1 MIYRTFVLPARARAL
16 LFGAVV
22 AALASGHTTPALA
35 ARPAAVRMHATLL
48 RSEPAKDSS
57 VAPPTRIY
65 LVFSEEV
72 EPSLG
77 GIRLVGPGG
86 QVVTLKT
93 AGDPRN
99 VSALVAP
106 VPARL
111 APGSWRVEWRI
122 VSEDGHPIDGDFSFM
137 VSGGS
142 AGPVAG
148 AVPSNPDEAHDTVS
162 AAPGEQAARRDSLAG
177 SAASASAMED
187 VPVLAATLRGLGVGA
202 LTAFLG
208 LLWLVG
214 TRRDRAPQP
223 RADRLASALA
233 IATGLFLALHLVVW
247 ALNVSPDGSLGGDQ
261 MGAMLASRV
270 GRMELARA
278 ALALLACWAWVIAR
292 RERLAIAFAVG
303 AILVSSATGHSAAIH
318 PAWTIPARALHLFA
332 VAAWLGGLLWLLTL
346 ERSSTEVVVSE
357 AHRVSSLALAGVI
370 VVALTGLVQTKFFIG
385 PWGELVSSTY
395 GAFAL
400 AKIAGLG
407 VLVLFGAHHRF
418 QVMPRLAEA
427 GVADRFTRTLRTEV
441 AVLSL
446 VILVGGLLAYIPP
459 PRP

>member
-1 MIYRTFVLPARARAL
+1 MFVRPARARAL
-16 LFGAVV
+16 LLGAVV
-22 AALASGHTTPALA
+22 AALASGHTTPAFA
-35 ARPAAVRMHATLL
+35 ARATPRMHATLL
-48 RSEPAKDSS
+48 RSEPAKDSA

-99 VSALVAP
+99 VSALLAP
-106 VPARL
+106 VPAPL
-111 APGSWRVEWRI
+111 EPGSWRVEWRI
-122 VSEDGHPIDGDFSFM
+122 VSEDGHPIDGDFSFT
-137 VSGGS
+137 VADG
-142 AGPVAG
+142 AAPVAG
-148 AVPSNPDEAHDTVS
+148 AVRSAPDEAHDTASSAPSAQAAPSDS
-162 AAPGEQAARRDSLAG
+162 AAATAP
-177 SAASASAMED
+177 SASPMED
-187 VPVLAATLRGLGVGA
+187 VPVLAAALRGLGVGV

-208 LLWLVG
+208 LLWLLG

-233 IATGLFLALHLVVW
+233 IAAAVLLGLHLVVW
-247 ALNVSPDGSLGGDQ
+247 ALAVSPDGSLGGDQ

-278 ALALLACWAWVIAR
+278 GLALLACWALVLAR

-346 ERSSTEVVVSE
+346 ERSSVEVVVTE
-357 AHRVSSLALAGVI
+357 AQRVSSLALAGVI
-370 VVALTGLVQTKFFIG
+370 AVSLTGLVQTKFFIG
-385 PWGELVSSTY
+385 EWGELVRSTY

-418 QVMPRLAEA
+418 RVMPRLAEA
-427 GVADRFTRTLRTEV
+427 GIADRFTRTLRTEV

-459 PRP
+459 PQP

>member
-1 MIYRTFVLPARARAL
+1 MIDRTFVRPARARAL
-16 LFGAVV
+16 LLGAVV

-35 ARPAAVRMHATLL
+35 ARPVPRMHATLL
-48 RSEPAKDSS
+48 RSEPAKDST
-57 VAPPTRIY
+57 VATPTRIY

-77 GIRLVGPGG
+77 GMRLVGPGG

-93 AGDPRN
+93 GGDPRN

-106 VPARL
+106 VPAPL
-111 APGSWRVEWRI
+111 AAGTWRVEWRI
-122 VSEDGHPIDGDFSFM
+122 VSEDGHPIDGDFSFS
-137 VSGGS
+137 VAGSGAAAA
-142 AGPVAG
+142 AGPAASV
-148 AVPSNPDEAHDTVS
+148 PDEAHDTVS
-162 AAPGEQAARRDSLAG
+162 AAPSVRAVSDSVAAKAP
-177 SAASASAMED
+177 SAMED
-187 VPVLAATLRGLGVGA
+187 VPVLAATLRGLGIGV

-208 LLWLVG
+208 LLWFLG
-214 TRRDRAPQP
+214 TRRDRTPQP

-233 IATGLFLALHLVVW
+233 IATAVFLGLHLVVW
-247 ALNVSPDGSLGGDQ
+247 ALAVSPDGSLGGDQ

-270 GRMELARA
+270 GRMELARTS
-278 ALALLACWAWVIAR
+278 LALLACWALVIAR
-292 RERLAIAFAVG
+292 RNRLAMAFAVG

-318 PAWTIPARALHLFA
+318 PAWTIPSRALHLFA
-332 VAAWLGGLLWLLTL
+332 VATWLGGLIWLLTI
-346 ERSSTEVVVSE
+346 ERSRIELVVAE
-357 AHRVSSLALAGVI
+357 AQRVSSLALAGV
-370 VVALTGLVQTKFFIG
+370 VVVSITGLVQTKFFIG
-385 PWGELVSSTY
+385 EWGELMRSTY
-395 GAFAL
+395 GAFDL

-418 QVMPRLAEA
+418 RIMPRLAEA
-427 GVADRFTRTLRTEV
+427 GTADRFTRSLRTEV

>member
-1 MIYRTFVLPARARAL
+1 MINRTFVRPARARAL
-16 LFGAVV
+16 LLGAVV

-35 ARPAAVRMHATLL
+35 ARPVPRMHATLL
-48 RSEPAKDSS
+48 SSEPAKDST
-57 VAPPTRIY
+57 VATPTRIY

-99 VSALVAP
+99 VSALLAP
-106 VPARL
+106 VPAPL

-122 VSEDGHPIDGDFSFM
+122 VSEDGHPIDGDFSFT
-137 VSGGS
+137 VAGGGG
-142 AGPVAG
+142 GPVAG
-148 AVPSNPDEAHDTVS
+148 AAPAVPDEAHDTVP
-162 AAPGEQAARRDSLAG
+162 AAPSEQAVASDSV
-177 SAASASAMED
+177 AATAPSASAMED
-187 VPVLAATLRGLGVGA
+187 VPVLAATLRGLGVGL
-202 LTAFLG
+202 LTALLG
-208 LLWLVG
+208 LLWFLG

-223 RADRLASALA
+223 RADRLASALS
-233 IATGLFLALHLVVW
+233 IAAAVLLGLHLVVW
-247 ALNVSPDGSLGGDQ
+247 ALAVSPDGSLGGDQ
-261 MGAMLASRV
+261 VGAMLASRV

-278 ALALLACWAWVIAR
+278 ALALLACWALVVAR
-292 RERLAIAFAVG
+292 RDRLAMAFAVG

-318 PAWTIPARALHLFA
+318 PAWTIPARAIHLFA

-346 ERSSTEVVVSE
+346 ERSSTDVVVTE
-357 AHRVSSLALAGVI
+357 AQRVSSLALAGVI
-370 VVALTGLVQTKFFIG
+370 AVSLTGLVQTKFFIG
-385 PWGELVSSTY
+385 EWGELVRSTY
-395 GAFAL
+395 GVFAL
-400 AKIAGLG
+400 AKVAGLG

-418 QVMPRLAEA
+418 RVMPRLAEA
-427 GVADRFTRTLRTEV
+427 GTADRFTRTLRTEV

-459 PRP
+459 PQP